1 MNTPLLIAY
10 LGTVI
15 LLIATP
21 GPVVLLVVDTS
32 SRLGTGPAIRTAL
45 GANAASL
52 VLVAAAAAVLA
63 GSLAL
68 SPQILQWAGL
78 LGCLFIGWLG
88 YSSLKESTGSDPQP
102 VSKTGGWWQGFLIG
116 ISNPKDILFFV
127 ALFPQFIPVTDSF
140 GTSIGLLTLLW
151 LMVDLGI
158 LALYIGLMRHS
169 LAQRYRV
176 AVSRV
181 SAAIL
186 LLLAAAGTAWWL
198 KVLLG

>member
-10 LGTVI
+10 LGTVV

-21 GPVVLLVVDTS
+21 GPVMLLVMETS
-32 SRLGTGPAIRTAL
+32 SRAGSTAAIKTAL

-68 SPQILQWAGL
+68 SPHLLQWGGL
-78 LGCLFIGWLG
+78 AGCLFIGWLG
-88 YSSLKESTGSDPQP
+88 ISGLRAAASVEAAQP
-102 VSKTGGWWQGFLIG
+102 GRQGGWWQGFLIG

-127 ALFPQFIPVTDSF
+127 ALFPQFIPVTASF
-140 GTSIGLLTLLW
+140 STSIGLLALLW
-151 LMVDLGI
+151 LVVDLSI
-158 LALYIGLMRHS
+158 LALYIGLMRHR
-169 LAQRYRV
+169 LAQRYRG

-181 SAAIL
+181 
-186 LLLAAAGTAWWL
+186 AAGMLVLVATVGTVYWL
-198 KVLLG
+198 RVLLG

>member
-21 GPVVLLVVDTS
+21 GPVVLLVLDS
-32 SRLGTGPAIRTAL
+32 ASRTGTGSAVRTAL

-63 GSLAL
+63 GTLAL
-68 SPQILQWAGL
+68 SPQVLQWGGL

-88 YSSLKESTGSDPQP
+88 LSGLRDGGAAQATDTKKAS
-102 VSKTGGWWQGFLIG
+102 GWWQGFLIG

-127 ALFPQFIPVTDSF
+127 ALFPQFLPVTEAFTS
-140 GTSIGLLTLLW
+140 SIGLLAVLW
-151 LMVDLGI
+151 LLVDLSVLG
-158 LALYIGLMRHS
+158 LYIGLMRHRF
-169 LAQRYRV
+169 AQRYR
-176 AVSRV
+176 ASIARL
-181 SAAIL
+181 SAGLL
-186 LLLAAAGTAWWL
+186 LLLAGGGAVYWL
-198 KVLLG
+198 TVLLD

>member
-1 MNTPLLIAY
+1 MNTALLFAY

-21 GPVVLLVVDTS
+21 GPVVLLVLDTS
-32 SRLGTGPAIRTAL
+32 SRAGTLAAVKTAL

-63 GSLAL
+63 GSLAI
-68 SPQILQWAGL
+68 SPQLLQWGGL

-88 YSSLKESTGSDPQP
+88 LSGLRTSGSDDAGTVQRG
-102 VSKTGGWWQGFLIG
+102 SGWWQGFAIG

-151 LMVDLGI
+151 LIVDLGI

-169 LAQRYRV
+169 LAQRYR
-176 AVSRV
+176 ASVSRI
-181 SAAIL
+181 SAGL
-186 LLLAAAGTAWWL
+186 LLLVAAVGVGYWL
-198 KVLLG
+198 KILLG

>member
-32 SRLGTGPAIRTAL
+32 SRLGTVPAIRTAL

-88 YSSLKESTGSDPQP
+88 YSSLKESTGSEPQP
-102 VSKTGGWWQGFLIG
+102 ASKAGGWWQGFLIG

-158 LALYIGLMRHS
+158 LALYIGLMRHA
-169 LAQRYRV
+169 LAQRYR
-176 AVSRV
+176 ARVSRL
-181 SAAIL
+181 SAWTL
-186 LLLAAAGTAWWL
+186 VLLAVTGVVYWCHEL
-198 KVLLG
+198 YL

>member
-21 GPVVLLVVDTS
+21 GPVVLVVVETS
-32 SRLGTGPAIRTAL
+32 SRAGTATAVKTAL

-52 VLVAAAAAVLA
+52 ILVAAAAAVLA
-63 GSLAL
+63 GSLAI
-68 SPQILQWAGL
+68 SPQLLQWGGL

-88 YSSLKESTGSDPQP
+88 LSGLRDSASTE
-102 VSKTGGWWQGFLIG
+102 TGVAPRASGWWQGFVIG

-127 ALFPQFIPVTDSF
+127 ALFPQFIPVTESF
-140 GTSIGLLTLLW
+140 GTSIGLLALLW
-151 LMVDLGI
+151 LIVDLSI

-169 LAQRYRV
+169 LAQRYR
-176 AVSRV
+176 ASVSRV
-181 SAAIL
+181 SAGL
-186 LLLAAAGTAWWL
+186 LLLVAMVGAGYWL
-198 KVLLG
+198 TVLLG